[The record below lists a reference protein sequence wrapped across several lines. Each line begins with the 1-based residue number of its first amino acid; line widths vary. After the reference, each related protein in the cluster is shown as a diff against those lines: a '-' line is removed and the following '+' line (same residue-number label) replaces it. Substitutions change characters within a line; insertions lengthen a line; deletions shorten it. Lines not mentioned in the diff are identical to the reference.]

1 LTLEKEK
8 VVILIP
14 VLGIIAL
21 LPFVFYLLAQ
31 NDVFFTKLET
41 GDIKFIVRGDSLV
54 RIIHDVRGKKL
65 ILING
70 EETLVDGKEDK
81 TFINERFGLWW
92 VGVPPFAKVH
102 KFWIKPEREN
112 PSAQKKE
119 QWITSDEP
127 REVSSLR
134 FTFPRPYRLDK
145 VELSDRL
152 SVDILVVA
160 KFEVVKPQIPVFVFK
175 GGFFA
180 NAGSILS
187 ADVADRVNNMTL
199 DDFIKAQKGEVGG
212 ILKGMKASEESIGEE
227 LELKDTTTDSAVRH
241 NLGDFNREL
250 IRQVGLRLVGISITQ
265 FDPSDTEIRNAMQ
278 AKELA
283 VKQGQAR
290 IASAEATKAARI
302 TEAEGEGQ
310 AIERLATAQGA
321 QIRETVSA
329 LASTL
334 GNPDVV
340 AEQVGRVLI
349 ANARVLE
356 AQAVAG
362 PTSKI
367 TTWVNGGGGVQPA
380 LPISPTEPKEKK
392 VKEDK

>member
-1 LTLEKEK
+1 M
-8 VVILIP
+8 ILIP

-31 NDVFFTKLET
+31 NDIFFTKLET
-41 GDIKFIVRGDSLV
+41 GDIKFIVRGESLV
-54 RIIHDVRGKKL
+54 KIIHDVRGKKL
-65 ILING
+65 DSDG
-70 EETLVDGKEDK
+70 KLVDGTETKSL
-81 TFINERFGLWW
+81 INKMFGLWW
-92 VGVPPFAKVH
+92 VGFPPFASVH
-102 KFWIKPEREN
+102 KFWVVPEREN
-112 PSAQKKE
+112 PSAEKKSD
-119 QWITSDEP
+119 WITKGEP
-127 REVSSLR
+127 RQESSLR

-145 VELSDRL
+145 VELRDRL
-152 SVDILVVA
+152 SVDLLIVA
-160 KFEVVKPQIPVFVFK
+160 KFEVVMPETPVFLFK

-187 ADVADRVNNMTL
+187 AEVADRVNNMDLATFL
-199 DDFIKAQKGEVGG
+199 PAQKGEVGG

-250 IRQVGLRLVGISITQ
+250 IRQVGLRLVGIAITQ
-265 FDPSDTEIRNAMQ
+265 FDPSDQETRDAMQ
-278 AKELA
+278 AEQLAINRGKGRIAEAQADKDANELRA
-283 VKQGQAR
+283 QALERTAQAR
-290 IASAEATKAARI
+290 GK
-302 TEAEGEGQ
+302 
-310 AIERLATAQGA
+310 
-321 QIRETVSA
+321 QIKETVAA

-340 AEQVGRVLI
+340 AEQVGRVLVED
-349 ANARVLE
+349 ARVLQ